1 MSPRRIDSLDA
12 ARGLAMVWMTV
23 FHFCFDL
30 NNAGVIQQNFL
41 QDPLWT
47 WQRTAILSLFLLCA
61 GAGQAV
67 ALAHGVTHRAFAR
80 RWLQIVTASALV
92 SLGSWIMF
100 PNSFIYFGVLHAMA
114 VMLVLLRLVAPLGRG
129 CGVLG
134 GLIIATHLIARES
147 LSTAASG
154 IFGVDMNAPGLNW
167 LGWVTRLPRTEDYVP
182 LFPWWGVMLCG
193 YALMVHILRQ
203 PRPRP
208 LLLPVWLVGRLA
220 GLGRWS
226 LSYYL
231 LHQPVLLGLLW
242 LAGVGR

>member
-41 QDPLWT
+41 RDPLWT

-67 ALAHGVTHRAFAR
+67 AQAHGVTHRAFAR
-80 RWLQIVTASALV
+80 RWLQIVAAAALV

-100 PNSFIYFGVLHAMA
+100 PHSFIYFGVLHAMA

-134 GLIIATHLIARES
+134 GLIIAMHLIARES
-147 LSTAASG
+147 LSTTASG
-154 IFGVDMNAPGLNW
+154 IFGVDMNAPSWNW

-182 LFPWWGVMLCG
+182 LFPWWGVMLYG
-193 YALMVHILRQ
+193 YALMVHLLRQ
-203 PRPRP
+203 PRLRP
-208 LLLPVWLVGRLA
+208 LVRPGWLLSHLA